1 MKSYTYILI
10 LLSILT
16 ITGCGNKANRYTYL
30 NENNT
35 IDIKLEQ
42 SSDTIYSLNLYL
54 NDSLYSEWELK
65 YPVYNI
71 DFGDI
76 DNDGS
81 PDILVGVIK
90 TTRFDPSL
98 NKRLF
103 IFKVTKD
110 YYIRPKWLGS
120 RMGQPLESFKL
131 TEANDQTIIRS
142 IEKEKDGTY
151 LVADYK
157 WRGFGLEF
165 IEYVE
170 RNISLNKAETL
181 LKNQ

>member
-1 MKSYTYILI
+1 MLVIYSCNSNENGYTYQRD
-10 LLSILT
+10 
-16 ITGCGNKANRYTYL
+16 G
-30 NENNT
+30 NT

-42 SSDTIYSLNLYL
+42 SADTIYSLCLYL

-81 PDILVGVIK
+81 PEILIGVIK
-90 TTRFDPSL
+90 TTRFDPHL

-103 IFKVTKD
+103 IFKVTED

-120 RMGQPLESFKL
+120 RLGQPLINFNLAE
-131 TEANDQTIIRS
+131 ENGQVIIRS
-142 IEKEKDGTY
+142 IEQEKDGTY
-151 LVADYK
+151 LVANYK
-157 WRGFGLEF
+157 WKGFGLEF
-165 IEYVE
+165 IKYVE

-181 LKNQ
+181 LKN

>member
-1 MKSYTYILI
+1 MKSYIYILI
-10 LLSILT
+10 LLPILI
-16 ITGCGNKANRYTYL
+16 ITSCGNKANRYTYQ
-30 NENNT
+30 NEDNT
-35 IDIKLEQ
+35 IGIKLEQ
-42 SSDTIYSLNLYL
+42 SADTIYSLCLYL

-81 PDILVGVIK
+81 PDILVGVVK

-120 RMGQPLESFKL
+120 RMGQPLENFKL
-131 TEANDQTIIRS
+131 AESNGQTVIRS

-157 WRGFGLEF
+157 WRSFGLEF

-170 RNISLNKAETL
+170 RNISLEKAETL
-181 LKNQ
+181 LEN